1 MDTKFHKDLMTLAG
15 HTYNNGNFRL
25 PNNWQELTSFSAN
38 NGFQAI
44 VYKNGNNI
52 AISYRG
58 TDTPK
63 DFILSDIPMGTKILL
78 PVQYKNAN
86 EVYKQIKQMYP
97 NANITLTGHSL
108 GGSLAQLISAENN
121 CPAVT
126 FNAYGTGDI
135 LNHTGYNRKNLNIIN
150 YGNPNDVIFKLNYD
164 KQPGRTF
171 LTNTNFNKNENLI
184 WEKSNGLKNV
194 NFMNHLIE
202 QMGPLEDAIEIKP
215 TTTEYNAASPFQ
227 LYAEKTFTREEI
239 ANMSNED
246 YLKYEPQ
253 ILQQLRNGQFKEQKP
268 DYDNFVNPNTGSKK
282 IYTREELSKMSADEF
297 MKNEFEIMGQ
307 LQSIGLP
314 DKKDLPQNSTDS
326 DDGRWVTING
336 NHVFIEK

>member
-184 WEKSNGLKNV
+184 WEKRNGLKNV
-194 NFMNHLIE
+194 NL
-202 QMGPLEDAIEIKP
+202 
-215 TTTEYNAASPFQ
+215 
-227 LYAEKTFTREEI
+227 
-239 ANMSNED
+239 
-246 YLKYEPQ
+246 
-253 ILQQLRNGQFKEQKP
+253 
-268 DYDNFVNPNTGSKK
+268 
-282 IYTREELSKMSADEF
+282 
-297 MKNEFEIMGQ
+297 
-307 LQSIGLP
+307 
-314 DKKDLPQNSTDS
+314 
-326 DDGRWVTING
+326 
-336 NHVFIEK
+336 